1 MAIRIITDSAAD
13 FDREVAKRRKIDI
26 VSMAIQFGGASFLD
40 GKNLTADIFYKLL
53 KEGKE
58 NPTTSQPTPADFLA
72 LFEEIKAAG
81 DQAVVVTISGS
92 LSGTLQ
98 SAAIAKDMCEYEP
111 IYIVDSRSATAG
123 MQILV
128 NYACK
133 LRDSGLP
140 AQDIAE
146 QLERLQGKIRIFAMV
161 DTLEYLRRGGRLS
174 ALQAGIGTVT
184 KLKPTIAVRDGAV
197 AVVGKSF
204 GTAAA
209 VKSLLKLLE
218 EHPVDDAYPSYFLY
232 TDDMSREELL
242 LPKLREL
249 GKLPRRLH
257 YCAIGATIGTH
268 VGPGAMGMA
277 YVEREK

>member
-26 VSMAIQFGGASFLD
+26 VSMSIQFGSASFLD
-40 GKNLTADIFYKLL
+40 GKNLTTEVFYKLL

-72 LFEEIKAAG
+72 LFEEAKAAG
-81 DQAVVVTISGS
+81 DQVLVVTISGA

-98 SAAIAKDMCEYEP
+98 SASIAKDMCEYEP

-140 AQDIAE
+140 AQDIAAQLE
-146 QLERLQGKIRIFAMV
+146 QLRGKIRIFAMV

-184 KLKPTIAVRDGAV
+184 KLKPTITVRDGAV
-197 AVVGKSF
+197 AVVGKAF

-209 VKSLLKLLE
+209 VKTLLKLME
-218 EHPVDDAYPSYFLY
+218 EHPVDDVYPSYFLY
-232 TDDMSREELL
+232 TDDRSREELL

-257 YCAIGATIGTH
+257 HCAIGATIGTH
-268 VGPGAMGMA
+268 VGPGALGMA
-277 YVEREK
+277 YVERER